1 MDGVTNINNCH
12 SRPDRESIKII
23 QMRIYIDSTDNTKAI
38 IRIDDKEYIR
48 NVESP
53 RDQDVLGF
61 LLHCLQDQNIKPE
74 DIDEIE
80 VNPGPG
86 SFTGTRVGVAIANM
100 LGYALDIKVNGSMT
114 PVEPIYSSPPS
125 ITQKKD
131 S

>member
-1 MDGVTNINNCH
+1 
-12 SRPDRESIKII
+12 
-23 QMRIYIDSTDNTKAI
+23 MRIYIDSTDNTKTVV
-38 IRIDDKEYIR
+38 RINDKEYTR

-61 LLHCLQDQNIKPE
+61 LVHCLEEQNIKPE
-74 DIDEIE
+74 DIDELE

-86 SFTGTRVGVAIANM
+86 SFTGTRVGVAIANA
-100 LGYALDIKVNGSMT
+100 LGYALDIKVNGSFT
-114 PVEPIYSSPPS
+114 PAEPTYSSPPS

>member
-1 MDGVTNINNCH
+1 
-12 SRPDRESIKII
+12 
-23 QMRIYIDSTDNTKAI
+23 MRIYIDSTDNLKSI
-38 IRIDDKEYIR
+38 IRIEDKEFTR

-61 LLHCLQDQNIKPE
+61 LLSCLEKENVKPE

-86 SFTGTRVGVAIANM
+86 SFTGTRVGVSIANM
-100 LGYALDIKVNGSMT
+100 LGYALEIKVNGSFT
-114 PVEPIYSSPPS
+114 PVEPIYSAPPS

>member
-1 MDGVTNINNCH
+1 
-12 SRPDRESIKII
+12 
-23 QMRIYIDSTDNTKAI
+23 MRIYIDSTDNKKSV
-38 IRIDDKEYIR
+38 IRIDDKEFTR

-61 LLHCLQDQNIKPE
+61 LLHCLQERYIKPE

-100 LGYALDIKVNGSMT
+100 LSYALEVKVNGSFT

-125 ITQKKD
+125 ITKKKD
-131 S
+131 T

>member
-1 MDGVTNINNCH
+1 
-12 SRPDRESIKII
+12 
-23 QMRIYIDSTDNTKAI
+23 MRIYIDSTDNTKAV
-38 IRIDDKEYIR
+38 IRINDKEYTR

-61 LLHCLQDQNIKPE
+61 LVHCLEEQNIHPE

-86 SFTGTRVGVAIANM
+86 SFTGTRVGVAIANV
-100 LGYALDIKVNGSMT
+100 LGFALDIKVNGSMT

-131 S
+131 T

>member
-1 MDGVTNINNCH
+1 
-12 SRPDRESIKII
+12 
-23 QMRIYIDSTDNTKAI
+23 MRIYIDSTDNTKAI
-38 IRIDDKEYIR
+38 VRIDDKEFTR
-48 NVESP
+48 HVESP

-61 LLHCLQDQNIKPE
+61 LLHCLQEQNVRPE
-74 DIDEIE
+74 DIDELE

-100 LGYALDIKVNGSMT
+100 LSYALDIKVNGSMT